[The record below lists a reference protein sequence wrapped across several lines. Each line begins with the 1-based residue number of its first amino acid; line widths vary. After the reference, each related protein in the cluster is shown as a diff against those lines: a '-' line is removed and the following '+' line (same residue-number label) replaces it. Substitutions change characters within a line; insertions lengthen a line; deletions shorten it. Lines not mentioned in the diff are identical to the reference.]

1 MNHQPSTCNSVKR
14 DPQLG
19 LFDARPADPNV
30 RWLESLLSGAREWM
44 TAKDISL
51 TSGGRVG
58 DRDIRAL
65 ASASEWIISGQ
76 KGYLHLEHASAEDVA
91 HAANWLI
98 SQGKLM
104 IQRGC
109 RIRKNAHRRIG

>member
-1 MNHQPSTCNSVKR
+1 MADYAPTR

-19 LFDARPADPNV
+19 LFEQRPGDVNV
-30 RWLESLLSGAREWM
+30 RWLDELLQGAKTWM
-44 TAKDISL
+44 TAKDIAL
-51 TSGGRVG
+51 TSGGRVC

-76 KGYLHLEHASAEDVA
+76 KGYKHLEHATAEENA

>member
-1 MNHQPSTCNSVKR
+1 MQPATTNPVKR

-19 LFDARPADPNV
+19 LFEYQAADANV
-30 RWLESLLSGAREWM
+30 TWLEELLRGAKTWM